1 MEGLVTTTE
10 FGQISLKKFK
20 PNDQIK
26 VLIIANKSG
35 EECFISISSL
45 AVWRKK
51 CKNGWGR
58 VRPRRRAGERGLG
71 SLAGVLRIGNT
82 FDQSSKTAIV
92 EMGNGTAVT

>member
-45 AVWRKK
+45 AV
-51 CKNGWGR
+51 
-58 VRPRRRAGERGLG
+58 
-71 SLAGVLRIGNT
+71 
-82 FDQSSKTAIV
+82 
-92 EMGNGTAVT
+92 